1 MSLIR
6 DFLFLED
13 HLKEL
18 NSALTK
24 RDQTIEDLNRRIL
37 ELEAG
42 DTGKGPKIED
52 KDIPLADKME
62 MSLLLR
68 ENEDLKGEVDEM
80 TQKEKDLIEEIRKL
94 KKQNSDLS
102 DVLNP
107 MKHDKNKFYQKFF
120 DQEKKIEN
128 LENKVSSLLDDNT
141 NLKKILEKKNE
152 GNN

>member
-1 MSLIR
+1 M
-6 DFLFLED
+6 FLED

-24 RDQTIEDLNRRIL
+24 RDITIEELKRRIL
-37 ELEAG
+37 ELEANG
-42 DTGKGPKIED
+42 GKLNNNRETND
-52 KDIPLADKME
+52 NSESNKME
-62 MSLLLR
+62 MSLILR
-68 ENEDLKGEVDEM
+68 ENQDLKNDVEELNS
-80 TQKEKDLIEEIRKL
+80 KEKDLIDQIRKL

-107 MKHDKNKFYQKFF
+107 MKQDKNKFYQKFF
-120 DQEKKIEN
+120 EQEKKIEI

-152 GNN
+152 GKENIFLTL